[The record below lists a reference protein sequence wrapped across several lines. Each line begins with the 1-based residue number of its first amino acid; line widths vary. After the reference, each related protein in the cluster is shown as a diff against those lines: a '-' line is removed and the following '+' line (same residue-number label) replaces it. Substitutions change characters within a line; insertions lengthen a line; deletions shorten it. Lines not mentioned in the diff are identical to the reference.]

1 MPIGVLRPGLAV
13 AWLAVTWL
21 LPVLALAWLL
31 AVELLRLL
39 AVSESWLLHVL
50 HSRLHAWLLHLG
62 LVAAIS
68 AVCGS
73 AVSTW
78 NLLLGAAGLL
88 LWHVSSVAAESLWHS
103 LWLLLWLLLGRLLL

>member
-1 MPIGVLRPGLAV
+1 LRPGLAV

-50 HSRLHAWLLHLG
+50 HSRLHTWLHAWLLHLG